1 MVTELSELKSY
12 KEAMDCKEH
21 SLPYQFD
28 SIFNDSKWLERG
40 LSKNKFKLLSSVDS
54 LLKKILQSDEQ
65 VFYISW
71 GVKSS
76 FIDQFFSGSLMYYIN
91 RKAFVFTTNRII
103 LVQLK
108 GKFKIWELVSQIP
121 YKHVSKIK
129 QTLFG
134 NLKIFFTND
143 ESSLFVHMPKIDRK
157 KIPVISDTI
166 HEKIGTELIHGGVD
180 NLCPHC
186 FAVVEQFPAQ
196 CDICKKPF
204 KSVKKAGFLS
214 LLFPGLGDLYLG
226 HRLIGCIEI
235 LAAFFLW
242 FSIIASGN
250 ESGEPTT
257 ALEMAISVSILFV
270 IMHGADALVTF
281 NTAKKGIYP
290 AK

>member
-1 MVTELSELKSY
+1 MVTELSELQSY
-12 KEAMDCKEH
+12 KEAMNCKEH
-21 SLPYQFD
+21 SLPYKFD

-40 LSKNKFKLLSSVDS
+40 LSKNKFKLLFSVNS
-54 LLKKILQSDEQ
+54 LLKKILLSDEQ

-76 FIDQFFSGSLMYYIN
+76 FFDQFFSGSLMYYIN
-91 RKAFVFTTNRII
+91 RKAFVFTTKRIVLI
-103 LVQLK
+103 QLK

-134 NLKIFFTND
+134 NLKIFFTNG

-157 KIPVISDTI
+157 KISVISDMV
-166 HEKIGTELIHGGVD
+166 HDKIGTELIHGGVD

-186 FAVVEQFPAQ
+186 FTVVEQFPAQ
-196 CDICKKPF
+196 CDNCKKPF
-204 KSVKKAGFLS
+204 KSIKKAGFLS

-235 LAAFFLW
+235 FTGLLVW

-250 ESGEPTT
+250 ENGEPVTVVERT
-257 ALEMAISVSILFV
+257 ISAAILFV